1 MTDELDQL
9 QNAATAIDA
18 EAATAADPGAAAEA
32 EAVPVDVAAEI
43 AALLQTVAG
52 ILTPAFPCLAEIYT
66 EPTCQRLGGAAAP
79 VLEKYGLSVGGLFER
94 WGAEITLAAV
104 AFPVAI
110 ATAKGIK
117 ADMDARRNAPRDVT
131 PPPPAASN
139 YADERASAAPL

>member
-1 MTDELDQL
+1 MADELEQL

-18 EAATAADPGAAAEA
+18 EAAAAADPGAPEA
-32 EAVPVDVAAEI
+32 EAVPVDMGAEI

-79 VLEKYGLSVGGLFER
+79 VMDKYGLSVGGLFDR

-104 AFPVAI
+104 AFPVAV

-117 ADMDARRNAPRDVT
+117 ADMDARRNAPREVN
-131 PPPPAASN
+131 PAPSN
-139 YADERASAAPL
+139 YAAERATDEPTL